1 MQNGYHKMQKYALGV
16 RKQLKDLWVVILW
29 LVLVAKISVICV
41 LNLGSPITKTIL
53 NVIYTNKGLMML

>member
-1 MQNGYHKMQKYALGV
+1 MQNGYHKMQKYVLGV
-16 RKQLKDLWVVILW
+16 RKQLKDQWDVILW

-53 NVIYTNKGLMML
+53 NAIYTNKGLMML